1 MTNNSV
7 RKTVVEQELPD
18 LAAVRA
24 AGIEL
29 SLEHARAVLML
40 WSRVIAH
47 GQGKARNT
55 PYIAARVIRLAV
67 SAQVPLPDGGVL
79 EPLLLGG
86 ETVGV
91 PDGKTALRRLGLDSS
106 EITAVW
112 HESAPFATSC
122 LPLEWVLAFLPAGAW
137 PLVAALIDCSPG
149 ELSPRIDEALRQ
161 HGRTTGPAPLR
172 NDVTCLWQVMKIL
185 VALNRELQ
193 AENASRARG
202 GRPLLELPESL
213 AGWTALP
220 ERPSSARLAAIARG
234 GRRRDVSAV
243 PVDRIH
249 GALVNTAKRAGWG
262 KWRPSEWPPN
272 RNWRALKEFAVLC
285 LLVTACPRVDHLRLL
300 DVDDF
305 DPNHV
310 FEDGTTAPGLRFRRA
325 KMKGGGN
332 STDEYWKQL
341 PADVADVL
349 TAWIHCSGRQL
360 GQPGEPLLISIATK
374 DREPGQRYAD
384 GASLSRFVAGLK
396 GKRRP
401 IIPTI
406 GNDWHGYA
414 SHRFR
419 HTLNQVVERRYAAWK
434 LEHPAH
440 ELASYDPRTFG
451 ELALDHTI
459 KDLGYRD
466 FRDRKRLEQILALG
480 ATFCW
485 EECWRTGLQ
494 PHGLDPDAITRA
506 AETAAIHEAEL
517 ARITHELAALEA
529 RQTEALTRARPARNG
544 TPDLDQ
550 LLTANTLALEIQQKL
565 RLELRLKDDLATA
578 IANLEHARTIKVALP
593 EDLIG
598 DDYERKLAEAL
609 AAIENGKGANTAPT
623 APAPLADELA
633 VTDIAE
639 LYGVQPMQVR
649 RWRAGKSNPPIDPHA
664 WIKINQKDWRYPV
677 SAINDRVLTR
687 IPATDP
693 QAALDNIRRRRAAIG
708 FGNQR
713 RKNLETTVG
722 AA

>member
-466 FRDRKRLEQILALG
+466 FRDRKSSRSAPPSAGRNAG
-480 ATFCW
+480 APACSHTASTQTQSPAPRKPPPSTKPNSP
-485 EECWRTGLQ
+485 ESHTNSQ
-494 PHGLDPDAITRA
+494 PSKHG
-506 AETAAIHEAEL
+506 
-517 ARITHELAALEA
+517 
-529 RQTEALTRARPARNG
+529 RQKRSP
-544 TPDLDQ
+544 
-550 LLTANTLALEIQQKL
+550 
-565 RLELRLKDDLATA
+565 
-578 IANLEHARTIKVALP
+578 
-593 EDLIG
+593 
-598 DDYERKLAEAL
+598 
-609 AAIENGKGANTAPT
+609 
-623 APAPLADELA
+623 APAPHETAPPTSTSSSPQTRSRSRSNRSCASSSDSKTTSPQRSPTSSTHA
-633 VTDIAE
+633 
-639 LYGVQPMQVR
+639 QS
-649 RWRAGKSNPPIDPHA
+649 KSPCP
-664 WIKINQKDWRYPV
+664 K
-677 SAINDRVLTR
+677 T
-687 IPATDP
+687 
-693 QAALDNIRRRRAAIG
+693 
-708 FGNQR
+708 
-713 RKNLETTVG
+713 
-722 AA
+722 